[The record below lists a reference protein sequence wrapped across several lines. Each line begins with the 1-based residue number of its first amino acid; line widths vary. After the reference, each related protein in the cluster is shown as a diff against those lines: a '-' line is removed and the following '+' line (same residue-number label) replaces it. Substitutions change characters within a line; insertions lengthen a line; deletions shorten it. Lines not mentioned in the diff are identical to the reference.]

1 MNSAPCETKA
11 RKFKCRVDSKGKA
24 TELPLLRV
32 GGSVHENPHM
42 RAFWGST
49 ISFFLAFLG
58 WFALSPLSLEVAT
71 SMGVCENQVYPPAS
85 VPTRVAY
92 LTYKNLQTNL
102 HYCQYGVQE
111 VDGTPAD
118 CHEVPADAVAVGS
131 PEAQK
136 YRPEVLSSCVC
147 TPGTHCQRV
156 IANAGVAAVS
166 STIFVR
172 AALGTL
178 LERFGPVQV
187 QAGLL
192 SFGAVWVAM
201 AGAITAPWNY
211 TLIRF
216 FIGCVGA
223 TFVTNQ
229 FWCSLMFAPNVV
241 GTANATAAGWGNLG
255 GGVTQIFMM
264 SVLFTPMVNAGL
276 DHNTAWRVAM
286 LVPAVVFLLCAL
298 ALKLC
303 CWDTPTCKRFD
314 VTVIGKTK
322 KPSLRDYVEV
332 LKDVRVVIMI
342 FQYSACF
349 GAELAMNNQLA
360 THFRTYFQLG
370 AGDATLLAGCFG
382 LMNLFAR
389 SLGGASSDLCFHH
402 FGFRGRI
409 WVQFLALVF
418 EAIFLFAFGRVDH
431 SQPWYVALGVLVC
444 FSLFV
449 QMAEG
454 TSYGIVPFMKPDQL
468 AVVSA
473 VVGAGG
479 NLGAVIAGVG
489 FYQPIHDAL
498 LPFQV
503 HAGYVLF
510 WALLS
515 PLCYWPDKGGMFQA
529 PKALPA
535 ASKSSIPSSEETAS
549 TVATCADVIGAVVPV
564 GAVESQSSKST
575 PRAAERGGL
584 CMCAK
589 SLCRL

>member
-1 MNSAPCETKA
+1 
-11 RKFKCRVDSKGKA
+11 
-24 TELPLLRV
+24 
-32 GGSVHENPHM
+32 
-42 RAFWGST
+42 
-49 ISFFLAFLG
+49 
-58 WFALSPLSLEVAT
+58 
-71 SMGVCENQVYPPAS
+71 
-85 VPTRVAY
+85 
-92 LTYKNLQTNL
+92 
-102 HYCQYGVQE
+102 
-111 VDGTPAD
+111 
-118 CHEVPADAVAVGS
+118 
-131 PEAQK
+131 
-136 YRPEVLSSCVC
+136 
-147 TPGTHCQRV
+147 
-156 IANAGVAAVS
+156 
-166 STIFVR
+166 
-172 AALGTL
+172 
-178 LERFGPVQV
+178 
-187 QAGLL
+187 
-192 SFGAVWVAM
+192 
-201 AGAITAPWNY
+201 
-211 TLIRF
+211 
-216 FIGCVGA
+216 
-223 TFVTNQ
+223 
-229 FWCSLMFAPNVV
+229 
-241 GTANATAAGWGNLG
+241 
-255 GGVTQIFMM
+255 
-264 SVLFTPMVNAGL
+264 
-276 DHNTAWRVAM
+276 
-286 LVPAVVFLLCAL
+286 
-298 ALKLC
+298 
-303 CWDTPTCKRFD
+303 
-314 VTVIGKTK
+314 
-322 KPSLRDYVEV
+322 
-332 LKDVRVVIMI
+332 MI

-402 FGFRGRI
+402 FGFRGRV

-418 EAIFLFAFGRVDH
+418 EAIFLFAFGMVDH

-503 HAGYVLF
+503 HAAYVLF

-515 PLCYWPDKGGMFQA
+515 PLYYWPDKGGMFQA

-535 ASKSSIPSSEETAS
+535 ASKSSKPGSAETVSTPSE
-549 TVATCADVIGAVVPV
+549 VIGAVVPI
-564 GAVESQSSKST
+564 GAGDSRSSSKSP
-575 PRAAERGGL
+575 PRATERGGL

>member
-1 MNSAPCETKA
+1 
-11 RKFKCRVDSKGKA
+11 
-24 TELPLLRV
+24 
-32 GGSVHENPHM
+32 
-42 RAFWGST
+42 
-49 ISFFLAFLG
+49 
-58 WFALSPLSLEVAT
+58 
-71 SMGVCENQVYPPAS
+71 MGVCENQVYPPAS

-92 LTYKNLQTNL
+92 LTFKNLQTDL

-111 VDGTPAD
+111 VDGTPVD
-118 CHEVPADAVAVGS
+118 CNEVPADAFTVAGS

-147 TPGTHCQRV
+147 TPGTHCQHV

-166 STIFVR
+166 STIVVR

-192 SFGAVWVAM
+192 TFGAVWVAM
-201 AGAITAPWNY
+201 AAAITAPWNY
-211 TLIRF
+211 MLIRF
-216 FIGCVGA
+216 FTGCVGA

-276 DHNTAWRVAM
+276 DHDTAWRVAM

-303 CWDTPTCKRFD
+303 CWDTPTSKRFD

-322 KPSLRDYVEV
+322 KPSLQDYVEV

-402 FGFRGRI
+402 FGFRGRV

-418 EAIFLFAFGRVDH
+418 EAIFLFAFGMVDH

-503 HAGYVLF
+503 HAAYVLF

-515 PLCYWPDKGGMFQA
+515 PLYYWPDKGGMFQA

-535 ASKSSIPSSEETAS
+535 ASKSSKPGSAETVSTPSE
-549 TVATCADVIGAVVPV
+549 VIGAVVPI
-564 GAVESQSSKST
+564 GAVDSRSSSKSP
-575 PRAAERGGL
+575 PRATERGGL

>member
-1 MNSAPCETKA
+1 
-11 RKFKCRVDSKGKA
+11 
-24 TELPLLRV
+24 
-32 GGSVHENPHM
+32 
-42 RAFWGST
+42 
-49 ISFFLAFLG
+49 
-58 WFALSPLSLEVAT
+58 
-71 SMGVCENQVYPPAS
+71 MGVCENQVYPPAS

-102 HYCQYGVQE
+102 HHCQYGVQE

-156 IANAGVAAVS
+156 IANAGVWASPSPGWAAELWGC
-166 STIFVR
+166 
-172 AALGTL
+172 LGSYGGSHHGAM
-178 LERFGPVQV
+178 E
-187 QAGLL
+187 L
-192 SFGAVWVAM
+192 SVLSR
-201 AGAITAPWNY
+201 NY

-342 FQYSACF
+342 FQYSA
-349 GAELAMNNQLA
+349 
-360 THFRTYFQLG
+360 
-370 AGDATLLAGCFG
+370 
-382 LMNLFAR
+382 
-389 SLGGASSDLCFHH
+389 
-402 FGFRGRI
+402 
-409 WVQFLALVF
+409 FLALVF

-515 PLCYWPDKGGMFQA
+515 PFYYWPDKGGMFQA

-535 ASKSSIPSSEETAS
+535 ASKSGIPSSEETAS